1 MTKGSGFALQVHWDR
16 LSERISLCREISRAL
31 ALIDWDYET
40 YMPPGSAEARAET
53 KSRLSRLL
61 HEMFTSDEVGH
72 LLGLLEEEIK
82 DLPYDAPQAGI
93 IRVTRRRYDRSIK
106 LPSSLVASLSR
117 AESLGY
123 NAWEKARAEA
133 NFDHFR
139 PHLERIVELQV
150 EKANAL
156 ATADDPYDTLLDLFE
171 PGIKS
176 SAVSSLFDRLKS
188 ELVPFAQALY
198 DRAEIVD
205 DSILRQPYDVDAQW
219 EFTLA
224 VIQAIG
230 FDLNRGRQDRS
241 LHPFTIGLSPSDVRL
256 TTRIDPTNLASGLY
270 ASIHEAGHGLYE
282 QGLPVELADTFLG
295 EAASQSVHESQS
307 RLWENIVGR
316 SKPFWRHFLPIAAR
330 YFPAQ
335 LKGVDV
341 EDIYRAVNRVHP
353 SPIRVEADEVTY
365 NLHIF
370 LRFELERDLI
380 HGRLQVREL
389 PDAWNEKTRQYL
401 GFTPEMTPKASFK
414 TSTGRRGSL
423 ATSRRTP
430 WGRSCRCNCTT
441 RLSKPT
447 LPFPTRWSEA
457 ISPPSGG
464 GCARTSTSMA
474 RSTRRSNS
482 SKRRPAAGSNPS
494 RSSSTS
500 RPSTPTCT
508 GSPPGSTKPDGS
520 RLLSL
525 VVSTRG
531 SRPVKRTAHVRSLPA
546 RDVGCCMVWIT
557 ARLRSVDDL

>member
-1 MTKGSGFALQVHWDR
+1 MHWDR

-72 LLGLLEEEIK
+72 LLRLLEEEIK

-401 GFTPEMTPKASFK
+401 GFTPRDDAEGVLQDVHWASGLFGYFPTYSLGTILSVQLYNEALKAHPSIPDEMERGDFSTLGRWLRENIYVHGSLYTPVELVQKA
-414 TSTGRRGSL
+414 TGRGFEPEPFIEYIKAKYSDVY
-423 ATSRRTP
+423 
-430 WGRSCRCNCTT
+430 
-441 RLSKPT
+441 RLSP
-447 LPFPTRWSEA
+447 R
-457 ISPPSGG
+457 I
-464 GCARTSTSMA
+464 
-474 RSTRRSNS
+474 
-482 SKRRPAAGSNPS
+482 
-494 RSSSTS
+494 
-500 RPSTPTCT
+500 
-508 GSPPGSTKPDGS
+508 D
-520 RLLSL
+520 
-525 VVSTRG
+525 
-531 SRPVKRTAHVRSLPA
+531 
-546 RDVGCCMVWIT
+546 
-557 ARLRSVDDL
+557 